1 MKNLKN
7 SIFLV
12 LAICLSASCQG
23 QAPKAASGNTE
34 TAKAEITSLKM
45 QDLMKQTLALA
56 EDVEVIMSYVE
67 IPKNT
72 TLPMHFHP
80 GEEFAYILE
89 GSGVI
94 KIKGEED
101 RVVKAGEAGVVPFKH
116 HHTFATQEESVKLL
130 VFRAH
135 EKGQPGRVLV
145 DSK

>member
-1 MKNLKN
+1 MKNLMN
-7 SIFLV
+7 SIFLMV
-12 LAICLSASCQG
+12 AICLSASCQG
-23 QAPKAASGNTE
+23 QSAKTTDEHQE
-34 TAKAEITSLKM
+34 TAKEEVTSVKM
-45 QDLMKQTLALA
+45 QNLLKQTLALA
-56 EDVEVIMSYVE
+56 DDVEVIMSYVE

-89 GSGVI
+89 GSGKI
-94 KIKGEED
+94 MIKGQED
-101 RVVKAGEAGVVPFKH
+101 RMVTAGEAGVIPFKN